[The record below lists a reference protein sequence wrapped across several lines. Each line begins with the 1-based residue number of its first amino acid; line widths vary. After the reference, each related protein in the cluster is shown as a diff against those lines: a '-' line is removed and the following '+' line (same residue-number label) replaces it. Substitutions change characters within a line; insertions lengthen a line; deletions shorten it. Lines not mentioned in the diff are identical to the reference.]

1 MRPNGQLLSR
11 WNQLILVGNAN
22 STNSTRDFDLYI
34 SVFTGKLPTETDFDF
49 KSERNGPDHILIG
62 SDDPLFS
69 NRQQLMQS
77 GPSRILF
84 IVGVRGQGDYTLLNY
99 GPNLPSENFFNS

>member
-1 MRPNGQLLSR
+1 M
-11 WNQLILVGNAN
+11 
-22 STNSTRDFDLYI
+22 
-34 SVFTGKLPTETDFDF
+34 FTGKLPTETDFDF

-62 SDDPLFS
+62 SDDPLFG

-99 GPNLPSENFFNS
+99 GPNIPSENFFNS